1 MFKLSMFVIY
11 AIIAFNLTAFAILL
25 QLDFL
30 IFNSV
35 IIKLITWLFVI
46 AFWMQ
51 AYNKRQT
58 FITIF

>member
-1 MFKLSMFVIY
+1 MFVIY

-51 AYNKRQT
+51 AYNKRQA